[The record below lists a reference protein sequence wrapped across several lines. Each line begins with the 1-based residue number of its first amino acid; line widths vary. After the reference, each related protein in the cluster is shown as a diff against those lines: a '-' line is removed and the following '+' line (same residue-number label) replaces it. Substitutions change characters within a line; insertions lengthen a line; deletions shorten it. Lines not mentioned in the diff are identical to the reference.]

1 MRYRELRWLNPPALP
16 RRTSAHSSRCC
27 LCFQGFNPIHQ
38 YDTRFLLK
46 IRKYQRSET
55 RLGVSG
61 EGCTPSSNSSS
72 SPSGSSSSL
81 PSSTTSAA
89 RPCLGNVSEF
99 QINYFSHMWIS
110 FTRDMRLRII
120 CRFLPRAK
128 RQSQTWKAKAETP
141 KHEWVWK
148 HFIMTPFSCV
158 SQGGTKACQ
167 ALQVFNYLCLSG
179 FGPTPHWLHLQ
190 NIIHWSLVFSL
201 ENN

>member
-38 YDTRFLLK
+38 DDTRFLLK

-55 RLGVSG
+55 RLAVSG

-81 PSSTTSAA
+81 PSSTISAA
-89 RPCLGNVSEF
+89 RPCLGNGSEF

-110 FTRDMRLRII
+110 FTRDMCLRII
-120 CRFLPRAK
+120 RRFFAK
-128 RQSQTWKAKAETP
+128 ETKQTLSVFYHLFYNGFA
-141 KHEWVWK
+141 WVTLEA
-148 HFIMTPFSCV
+148 FYYDSFQLRESGRNQGMSSTQFSIIC
-158 SQGGTKACQ
+158 ACQ
-167 ALQVFNYLCLSG
+167 D
-179 FGPTPHWLHLQ
+179 
-190 NIIHWSLVFSL
+190 
-201 ENN
+201 